1 MPERIHLVGACG
13 SGMSALALWYAS
25 LGRTVTGCDRDPG
38 KGCEALERAGIRVF
52 AGQDPAHVEGMDG
65 VVFSAAVPR
74 TDPELVR
81 ADELGIPVLR
91 RSEAL
96 EELTRGTTLLAVAGA
111 HGKSTTTA
119 MTGWILQECGLDPT
133 VMVGAS
139 IPGWTGGFR
148 AGGALAVV
156 EADEYDRAFLRLRP
170 SCAAVTSFAAEHL
183 ECYGDRAALDMAF
196 GVFLEMTAPGG
207 SVVVPKEL
215 AHLARWAARIGRR
228 VILTGPGGDIECRR
242 TGGTGWEQTCETD
255 GVPWRLGL
263 PGAHN
268 LRNACTAA
276 ALASTVGVP
285 VERSVRALESFPG
298 VGRRL
303 ERIGMLGAAVA
314 VSDYAHHP
322 DEMEAALEALAGLT
336 AGGRIGVVFQPH
348 LYSRTAAMAED
359 MGRALSTAAWS
370 LVLPVFGARELPI
383 PGVDA
388 EQVAAAA
395 RRAGADCVSCRPE
408 ELAGLLRSR
417 SADAVV
423 FMGAGTIDGMARAL
437 VGEEASWRS
446 GPGRPS

>member
-1 MPERIHLVGACG
+1 
-13 SGMSALALWYAS
+13 
-25 LGRTVTGCDRDPG
+25 
-38 KGCEALERAGIRVF
+38 
-52 AGQDPAHVEGMDG
+52 
-65 VVFSAAVPR
+65 
-74 TDPELVR
+74 
-81 ADELGIPVLR
+81 
-91 RSEAL
+91 
-96 EELTRGTTLLAVAGA
+96 
-111 HGKSTTTA
+111 
-119 MTGWILQECGLDPT
+119 
-133 VMVGAS
+133 
-139 IPGWTGGFR
+139 
-148 AGGALAVV
+148 
-156 EADEYDRAFLRLRP
+156 
-170 SCAAVTSFAAEHL
+170 
-183 ECYGDRAALDMAF
+183 
-196 GVFLEMTAPGG
+196 
-207 SVVVPKEL
+207 
-215 AHLARWAARIGRR
+215 
-228 VILTGPGGDIECRR
+228 
-242 TGGTGWEQTCETD
+242 
-255 GVPWRLGL
+255 
-263 PGAHN
+263 
-268 LRNACTAA
+268 
-276 ALASTVGVP
+276 
-285 VERSVRALESFPG
+285 
-298 VGRRL
+298 
-303 ERIGMLGAAVA
+303 MLGAAVA